1 MSYLLL
7 FFSLS
12 NCSGCISDN
21 LYGFSGDHRR
31 PRHRPP
37 PTSPPS
43 SQSPTPFD
51 IEVRPDKYPCISCV
65 VAQIGYVVAQ
75 VAVHVQFTSPSG
87 LCFAGVLINFRSGKF
102 QALDM
107 SFFSKGHAGFF
118 REFWHDLC

>member
-1 MSYLLL
+1 MITYMVSQVTTVVPITDP
-7 FFSLS
+7 FR
-12 NCSGCISDN
+12 
-21 LYGFSGDHRR
+21 H
-31 PRHRPP
+31 PRCCPRQRPP

-43 SQSPTPFD
+43 SQSPTPSD
-51 IEVRPDKYPCISCV
+51 IKVRPAKYPCISCV

-87 LCFAGVLINFRSGKF
+87 LCFAGVLINFRSSKF

-107 SFFSKGHAGFF
+107 SFFSKGHAGFC

>member
-1 MSYLLL
+1 MSCLLL
-7 FFSLS
+7 V
-12 NCSGCISDN
+12 IT
-21 LYGFSGDHRR
+21 YMVSGDLRR

-37 PTSPPS
+37 LTSPPS
-43 SQSPTPFD
+43 SQSPTPSD
-51 IEVRPDKYPCISCV
+51 IEVRPAKYPCISCV